1 MEFSRQEYWGR
12 GEGRG
17 GMGLP
22 FPSPRDLPDPGIKPR
37 VLYPRMQVDSLPS
50 EPPGKPKVKVLVD
63 QLSLILCGPMDC
75 SPQGSS
81 VQGIRQSR
89 ILEWVASLFS
99 RGSSWPRDWTKPP
112 ALKVDT
118 LPSEPSGKLL
128 KHSIKFSSQSLPQD
142 CDLHGLWTSWIQR
155 QNSVH
160 LWLST

>member
-1 MEFSRQEYWGR
+1 MTAYQAPPSLGFSRQEHWSPIL
-12 GEGRG
+12 
-17 GMGLP
+17 MQILP
-22 FPSPRDLPDPGIKPR
+22 LRKYVTELKSVISILVKKVFSKFWKMLVARLCQTLCDLI
-37 VLYPRMQVDSLPS
+37 
-50 EPPGKPKVKVLVD
+50 
-63 QLSLILCGPMDC
+63 DC